1 MKKLISGLK
10 TLLTPKGEEVKLDI
24 RSIYQGHFKVT
35 YRGVQAVRCPFDFV
49 IYQMIISKI
58 NPDLVIEIGTHAGGS
73 ALYLADLMNN
83 IGHGLVHT
91 IDIKSQANELVQKH
105 PRITLFTEGW
115 ETYDIKE
122 AKKYAAVLVIE
133 DATHI
138 YEDTLGAINK
148 FAPLVTLGS
157 YLIVEDGIIDELGMR
172 KEFHGGPLRAINEFL
187 RTNQDFEVDRHWC
200 DFFGK
205 NVTFNV
211 NGYLKKIK

>member
-1 MKKLISGLK
+1 VKKLISGIK
-10 TLLTPKGEEVKLDI
+10 TLLTTEGEEIKLNM
-24 RSIYQGHFKVT
+24 RSIYQGHFNVT
-35 YRGVQAVRCPFDFV
+35 YRGVHAVRCPFDFV

-58 NPDLVIEIGTHAGGS
+58 KPDLVIEIGTQAGGS

-91 IDIKSQANELVQKH
+91 IDIKNQSNELVQKH
-105 PRITLFTEGW
+105 PRIALFTEGW

-122 AKKYAAVLVIE
+122 ARKYATVLVIE

-157 YLIVEDGIIDELGMR
+157 YLIVEDGIIQELGMT

-187 RTNQDFEVDRHWC
+187 RNNQDFEIDRDWC

-211 NGYLKKIK
+211 NGYLKKKK